1 METHGTISPETREAA
16 ADAFDR
22 VGPTA
27 QVVVRETAK
36 AMEFDREEYR
46 ERVTGDVVE
55 TVRNALFAE
64 SLTVTVGSRAEFDEW
79 CADHDEF
86 EVVELGN
93 PDVERVAWHP
103 IPFAETVIATTFQNE
118 RDAAIS
124 TLRRNA
130 FGRVYR
136 DTILNDDGDVTRGS
150 DTDGADTDSE
160 ADGADTDSEAD
171 GADTDSESEETN

>member
-1 METHGTISPETREAA
+1 METHGTIAPASLDEAEA
-16 ADAFDR
+16 AFDR

-36 AMEFDREEYR
+36 AMDFDREEYR
-46 ERVTGDVVE
+46 ERVTGDVIE

-64 SLTVTVGSRAEFDEW
+64 SLSVSVGTRDEFDDWRAAHERY
-79 CADHDEF
+79 

-93 PDVERVAWHP
+93 PDVDRVAWHVV
-103 IPFAETVIATTFQNE
+103 PFAETVLATTFQNE
-118 RDAAIS
+118 EDAAVS

-136 DTILNDDGDVTRGS
+136 DALLGEEAETDEAAAADDDAAE
-150 DTDGADTDSE
+150 TDDDETDDATGA
-160 ADGADTDSEAD
+160 GR
-171 GADTDSESEETN
+171 

>member
-1 METHGTISPETREAA
+1 METHGTISPESL
-16 ADAFDR
+16 ADAETAFDR

-36 AMEFDREEYR
+36 AMDFDRDEYR
-46 ERVTGDVVE
+46 DRVTGEVVE

-64 SLTVTVGSRAEFDEW
+64 SLAVRVGSRAEFDDW
-79 CADHDEF
+79 RSDHPDY

-93 PDVERVAWHP
+93 PDVERVAWHA

-118 RDAAIS
+118 REAAVS

-136 DTILNDDGDVTRGS
+136 DAILEGGDEDNDDTGDGEEHEGDTGS
-150 DTDGADTDSE
+150 DEDNRDDTDG
-160 ADGADTDSEAD
+160 DGGDQ
-171 GADTDSESEETN
+171 

>member
-1 METHGTISPETREAA
+1 METHGTISPETLDEAERE
-16 ADAFDR
+16 FDR

-36 AMEFDREEYR
+36 AMDFDREEYR
-46 ERVTGDVVE
+46 DRVTGDVIE

-64 SLTVTVGSRAEFDEW
+64 SLAVHVGSRKEFDDW
-79 CADHDEF
+79 RADNAAY

-93 PDVERVAWHP
+93 PDVERVAWHA
-103 IPFAETVIATTFQNE
+103 IPFAEQVVATTFQEE
-118 RDAAIS
+118 RDAAVS

-136 DTILNDDGDVTRGS
+136 DAILGEESAAV
-150 DTDGADTDSE
+150 DSAE
-160 ADGADTDSEAD
+160 
-171 GADTDSESEETN
+171 N

>member
-1 METHGTISPETREAA
+1 METHGTIAPASLDEAEA
-16 ADAFDR
+16 AFDR

-46 ERVTGDVVE
+46 ERVTGDVIE

-64 SLTVTVGSRAEFDEW
+64 SLSVTVGTRAEFDDWRAAHE
-79 CADHDEF
+79 EY
-86 EVVELGN
+86 ELVELGN
-93 PDVERVAWHP
+93 PDVERVAWHAV
-103 IPFAETVIATTFQNE
+103 PFAETVLATTFQNE
-118 RDAAIS
+118 EDAAVS

-136 DTILNDDGDVTRGS
+136 DALLGEESEDDSSGAGSERGA
-150 DTDGADTDSE
+150 TGADR
-160 ADGADTDSEAD
+160 
-171 GADTDSESEETN
+171 

>member
-1 METHGTISPETREAA
+1 MEAHGTISPDTLAA
-16 ADAFDR
+16 AEDAFDR

-64 SLTVTVGSRAEFDEW
+64 SLTVFVGSRTEFDDW
-79 CADHDEF
+79 CRDHSSF

-93 PDVERVAWHP
+93 PAVDHVAWHP
-103 IPFAETVIATTFQNE
+103 IPFAETVVATTFQNE
-118 RDAAIS
+118 RDAALS

-136 DTILNDDGDVTRGS
+136 DALLGDDEPT
-150 DTDGADTDSE
+150 DTDAGGEETTGTDAGGVEPTDSD
-160 ADGADTDSEAD
+160 AGGVD
-171 GADTDSESEETN
+171 

>member
-1 METHGTISPETREAA
+1 METHGTISPATLAA
-16 ADAFDR
+16 AEDAFDR
-22 VGPTA
+22 FGPTA

-64 SLTVTVGSRAEFDEW
+64 SLTVTVGSRTEFDTW
-79 CADHDEF
+79 CEDHPEY

-103 IPFAETVIATTFQNE
+103 IPFAETVLATTFQNE

-136 DTILNDDGDVTRGS
+136 DAILGDEDAPT
-150 DTDGADTDSE
+150 GADAGDETTSTAAGDESTD
-160 ADGADTDSEAD
+160 ADGGGDD
-171 GADTDSESEETN
+171 

>member
-16 ADAFDR
+16 EDAFDR

-36 AMEFDREEYR
+36 AMDFGREEYR

-64 SLTVTVGSRAEFDEW
+64 SLSVTVGSRTEFDDW
-79 CADHDEF
+79 CESHPEYD
-86 EVVELGN
+86 VVELGN

-103 IPFAETVIATTFQNE
+103 IPFANTVVATTFQNK

-136 DTILNDDGDVTRGS
+136 DTILDGEDGEKSAGDDAGISEGDVGGDDR
-150 DTDGADTDSE
+150 
-160 ADGADTDSEAD
+160 
-171 GADTDSESEETN
+171 

>member
-16 ADAFDR
+16 EDAFDR

-36 AMEFDREEYR
+36 AMDFGRDEYR

-64 SLTVTVGSRAEFDEW
+64 SLSVTVGSRTEFDDW
-79 CADHDEF
+79 CESHPDYD
-86 EVVELGN
+86 VVELGN

-103 IPFAETVIATTFQNE
+103 IPFADTVVATTFQNE

-136 DTILNDDGDVTRGS
+136 DTILDGDES
-150 DTDGADTDSE
+150 DASGHEAVGDG
-160 ADGADTDSEAD
+160 DGGDVGGDD
-171 GADTDSESEETN
+171 R

>member
-1 METHGTISPETREAA
+1 METHGTIAPASLDEAEA
-16 ADAFDR
+16 AFDR

-46 ERVTGDVVE
+46 ERVTGDVIE

-64 SLTVTVGSRAEFDEW
+64 SLSVTVGTRAEFDDWRAAHE
-79 CADHDEF
+79 EY
-86 EVVELGN
+86 ELVELGN
-93 PDVERVAWHP
+93 PDVERVAWHAV
-103 IPFAETVIATTFQNE
+103 PFAETVLATTFQNE
-118 RDAAIS
+118 EDAAVS

-136 DTILNDDGDVTRGS
+136 DALLGEESEGDSSGAGS
-150 DTDGADTDSE
+150 ESDATGADR
-160 ADGADTDSEAD
+160 
-171 GADTDSESEETN
+171 

>member
-1 METHGTISPETREAA
+1 METHGSISPESLAEAERE
-16 ADAFDR
+16 FER

-36 AMEFDREEYR
+36 AMDFDREEYR

-64 SLTVTVGSRAEFDEW
+64 SLAVHVGSRTEFDDW
-79 CADHDEF
+79 CADHAAY

-93 PDVERVAWHP
+93 PDVERVAWHAV
-103 IPFAETVIATTFQNE
+103 PFAEQVVATTFQNE
-118 RDAAIS
+118 RDAAVS

-130 FGRVYR
+130 FGRIYR
-136 DTILNDDGDVTRGS
+136 EVILDAETDTNES
-150 DTDGADTDSE
+150 ADAPTE
-160 ADGADTDSEAD
+160 
-171 GADTDSESEETN
+171 N

>member
-1 METHGTISPETREAA
+1 METHGTTAPATLEAA
-16 ADAFDR
+16 EETFDR
-22 VGPTA
+22 FGPTA

-36 AMEFDREEYR
+36 AMDFDREEYR
-46 ERVTGDVVE
+46 ERVTGDVVQ

-64 SLTVTVGSRAEFDEW
+64 SLTVTVGSRSEFDDW
-79 CADHDEF
+79 RADHPEYD
-86 EVVELGN
+86 VVELGN

-103 IPFAETVIATTFQNE
+103 IPFAETVVATTFQNE

-136 DTILNDDGDVTRGS
+136 DAILG
-150 DTDGADTDSE
+150 DGAETAETD
-160 ADGADTDSEAD
+160 AGGDGR
-171 GADTDSESEETN
+171 

>member
-1 METHGTISPETREAA
+1 METHGTIAPASLDEAEA
-16 ADAFDR
+16 AFDR

-46 ERVTGDVVE
+46 DRVTGDVVE

-64 SLTVTVGSRAEFDEW
+64 SLSVTVGTRAEFDDWRAAHE
-79 CADHDEF
+79 DYEL
-86 EVVELGN
+86 VELGN
-93 PDVERVAWHP
+93 PDVERVAWHAV
-103 IPFAETVIATTFQNE
+103 PFAETVLATTFQHE
-118 RDAAIS
+118 EDAAVS

-136 DTILNDDGDVTRGS
+136 DALLGEESEGGDDES
-150 DTDGADTDSE
+150 AGADDDTATD
-160 ADGADTDSEAD
+160 AGGLGGDATGADR
-171 GADTDSESEETN
+171 

>member
-1 METHGTISPETREAA
+1 METHGTIAPASLDEAEA
-16 ADAFDR
+16 AFDR

-36 AMEFDREEYR
+36 AMDFDREEYR
-46 ERVTGDVVE
+46 ARVTGDVIE

-64 SLTVTVGSRAEFDEW
+64 SLSVTVGTRGEFDDWRAAHEGY
-79 CADHDEF
+79 

-93 PDVERVAWHP
+93 PDVDRVAWHAV
-103 IPFAETVIATTFQNE
+103 PFAETVLATTFQNE
-118 RDAAIS
+118 RDAAVS

-136 DTILNDDGDVTRGS
+136 DALLGEEAESDGDAAAGAAGDDAAGTDDGAT
-150 DTDGADTDSE
+150 GADR
-160 ADGADTDSEAD
+160 
-171 GADTDSESEETN
+171 